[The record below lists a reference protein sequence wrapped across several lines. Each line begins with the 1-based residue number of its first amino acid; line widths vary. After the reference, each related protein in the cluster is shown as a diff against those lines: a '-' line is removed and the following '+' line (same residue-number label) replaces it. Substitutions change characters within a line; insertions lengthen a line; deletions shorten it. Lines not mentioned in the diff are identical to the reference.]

1 MANVKK
7 DSAISTEEEIT
18 REKVAKTEKTEKDT
32 KIEELEKANKEL
44 KYQIDQILEMLKNS
58 QTTPVTTKTGHPAD
72 VTIVHLVQRAPG
84 LSTYIKLSNLD
95 IVLTTF
101 GEEFG
106 LTPQQFDELAGKY
119 RKFFETGILAVG
131 DNCEYYAQRKKL
143 KCANAYHL
151 NFNLFSELA
160 NVSVYDL
167 ESIYNQVEKPLK
179 KSIAEYF
186 KQRIIANDPAFK
198 DIRKIEVL
206 NRLTNGGFAMELQ
219 TFNR

>member
-7 DSAISTEEEIT
+7 DSAVSTEEEIT
-18 REKVAKTEKTEKDT
+18 REENVKTKKDT

-44 KYQIDQILEMLKNS
+44 KDQMAQIMEMLRQS
-58 QTTPVTTKTGHPAD
+58 QAAPVATKTEVPAD

-101 GEEFG
+101 GEEFS

-119 RKFFETGILAVG
+119 RKLFETGVLAVG

-143 KCANAYHL
+143 KCANTYHL

-160 NVSVYDL
+160 HINAYDL

-206 NRLTNGGFAMELQ
+206 NRLTDGGFSIELQ
-219 TFNR
+219 NFNR